1 MEFDEIG
8 RAYLII
14 AAYDDLKRSIFQ
26 LLSGLSNESSWPTEH
41 DLHFLLWPRTDGTS
55 RLGEATGILHV
66 GCEGLSGADIGFL
79 TLGCCFVTGEALPWR
94 ELHNASGLDNP

>member
-26 LLSGLSNESSWPTEH
+26 LLSGLSNESS
-41 DLHFLLWPRTDGTS
+41 
-55 RLGEATGILHV
+55 
-66 GCEGLSGADIGFL
+66 
-79 TLGCCFVTGEALPWR
+79 
-94 ELHNASGLDNP
+94 